1 MKDPSPREESAS
13 STFLGGELLPLLV
26 FLVVYKL
33 SGMLVA
39 TAAIMAVLAGKIGWR
54 LFRGKV
60 VEPMLWVTGAIVLIL
75 GGATLAFRD
84 ESFIKWKPTAIY
96 WCGALALAGFQL
108 FLKKNLLESAM
119 SSKVSLPG
127 PVWRKVLV
135 SWVVFLL
142 GLGALNLYV
151 ASNYSSDVWVNF
163 KVFGT
168 LGIFVVFV
176 AAQSFWL
183 RRYLVEPSEEQG

>member
-1 MKDPSPREESAS
+1 MKEPSTEQESAS
-13 STFLGGELLPLLV
+13 STVLGGELVPLLV
-26 FLVVYKL
+26 FLVAYKL
-33 SGMLVA
+33 GGMLVA
-39 TAAIMAVLAGKIGWR
+39 TGAIMAVLAGKIGWR
-54 LFRGKV
+54 LFRRRV
-60 VEPMLWVTGAIVLIL
+60 VEPMLWVTGGIVLIL

-96 WCGALALAGFQL
+96 WCGAVALTGFQL
-108 FLKKNLLESAM
+108 ILKKNLLEAAM
-119 SSKVSLPG
+119 GSKLSLPG
-127 PVWRKVLV
+127 PVWKTVLV

-176 AAQSFWL
+176 VVQSFWL